1 MWKKIL
7 AAVDGSDP
15 SLYALEIAAGM
26 AAQNNAELTILSVV
40 PQLPPIMEGDMPPYA
55 PEFTAD
61 LNESYENM
69 VNAKADEIREK
80 HKGLNVVPIVM
91 TGSPSRM
98 IIEVSRARGSD
109 LIVVGNRGA
118 SGILSWVLGSVSRQV
133 TDACTVPVLVIKDQ
147 EYCET

>member
-15 SLYALEIAAGM
+15 SLHALEIAAGM
-26 AAQNNAELTILSVV
+26 AAQDKAELTILSVV
-40 PQLPPIMEGDMPPYA
+40 PPLPPIIEGDMPPYA
-55 PEFTAD
+55 PQFTTD
-61 LNESYENM
+61 LTESYEKM

-91 TGSPSRM
+91 TGSPSRR
-98 IIEVSRARGSD
+98 IIEASRAREVD
-109 LIVVGNRGA
+109 LIVLGNRGT